1 MAIWFGAGKSP
12 FAPGTVAS
20 LCALPLAYL
29 LGRAPIWF
37 GVGAVVACVLL
48 AFKAIEVAQRVYG
61 PVDDRRI
68 VVDEVSGLL
77 VAALGLTEWG
87 NLFFAFLLFRAM
99 DILKPWPIRRVEEC
113 KGPKGVLGDDVLA
126 GLYTQAAFFGLRNLM
141 RMFSL

>member
-1 MAIWFGAGKSP
+1 
-12 FAPGTVAS
+12 
-20 LCALPLAYL
+20 
-29 LGRAPIWF
+29 
-37 GVGAVVACVLL
+37 VLL